1 MTDDI
6 LSALNNEDGLLGAVL
21 DVTDPEPL
29 PAGNALFSHPRVI
42 LTPHTSGSVENYF
55 DCGADVLLAQAK
67 SLKAGKGLL
76 NVVDPAKGY

>member
-1 MTDDI
+1 MA
-6 LSALNNEDGLLGAVL
+6 ALDKKDGLLGAVL

-29 PAGNALFSHPRVI
+29 PAGHPLFSHPRVI

-55 DCGADVLLAQAK
+55 DVGADVLISQAK
-67 SLKAGKGLL
+67 ALKEGKGLL